1 MMGIMKPNIVTVI
14 LAAGASS
21 RFNGRKITAKV
32 QGDQSLL
39 AHSITTLNQV
49 TTAAGIQTPAVV
61 LGAHLNDEIMAIT
74 STSHRIINH
83 DWQQGLSSSVKQA
96 AQYAIDHHAEALLL
110 VLADQVAITAQ
121 DYTRL
126 VDAYYQNGL
135 SSCAFYRENVGV
147 PAIFLAEDFAALMSI
162 EGDKG
167 AKSILKHHEKNNS
180 LNILTMEQAQFDIDT
195 PADLTRWLD
204 QVS

>member
-1 MMGIMKPNIVTVI
+1 MKPNIVTVI

-21 RFNGRKITAKV
+21 RFNGSKITAKV

-49 TTAAGIQTPAVV
+49 TTAAGLSAPAVV
-61 LGAHLNDEIMAIT
+61 LGAHINDEIMAIT

-83 DWQQGLSSSVKQA
+83 DWQHGLSSSVKYA
-96 AQYAIDHHAEALLL
+96 AQYAIEHHAEALLL
-110 VLADQVAITAQ
+110 VLADQVAITPEN
-121 DYTRL
+121 YTRL
-126 VDAYYQNGL
+126 IDVYSHNGL
-135 SSCAFYRENVGV
+135 CSCAFYQQNVGV
-147 PAIFLAEDFAALMSI
+147 PAIFLAEDFASLMLI

-167 AKSILKHHEKNNS
+167 AKSILKRHEKNNS
-180 LNILTMEQAQFDIDT
+180 LNILIMEQAHFDIDT
-195 PADLTRWLD
+195 QADLTRWLD